1 MARQVGHGIGLGE
14 QMKNVKQWAVAIALA
29 AIALGLAGCGS
40 TNQADSKPDI
50 VAWNR
55 GYKSVTSAADARESM
70 SAFSSVDEACKT
82 NLEAA
87 IMVAKD
93 QPGLY
98 PPITSKREFI
108 NGCKAAFADF
118 GYGAAR

>member
-1 MARQVGHGIGLGE
+1 MVIGKRI
-14 QMKNVKQWAVAIALA
+14 KNIKQWAVAIPLA
-29 AIALGLAGCGS
+29 AIAVGLAACGS
-40 TNQADSKPDI
+40 SNQAENKPDI

-55 GYKSVTSAADARESM
+55 GYKSVTSAADARDSLT
-70 SAFSSVDEACKT
+70 AFASVDEACNA

-87 IMVAKD
+87 ITVAKD

-118 GYGAAR
+118 GYKAG